1 MMHSD
6 QHKLDAASFRTF
18 MFQGKALFTFQN
30 TEKDT
35 HITFRVQ
42 TLKRRRGQP
51 EETRYFD
58 IFVKAL
64 NDKYQG
70 NRYIGRIDRKTKSF
84 KPYNYVEKDH
94 IGIQTIDWLIRNWTK
109 LEEFT
114 KQASEKE
121 PAKLNIFHLGHC
133 CKCGLPLTVPES
145 IQNGIGPQCMKYREG
160 KSLELLKEIGI
171 YKPGVAYAD
180 MVMDALN
187 LRPDLFDK
195 LFVPD
200 VVRRTSEW
208 YQNMETFSDF
218 GLI

>member
-1 MMHSD
+1 MVHSD
-6 QHKLDAASFRTF
+6 QHKLDAAAFRTF
-18 MFQGKALFTFQN
+18 MFQGKALFTLQN

-42 TLKRRRGQP
+42 TLKRKRHQP

-58 IFVKAL
+58 VYVKAL

-70 NRYIGRIDRKTKSF
+70 NRYIGRIDRRTKSF
-84 KPYNYVEKDH
+84 KPYNYIEKDH
-94 IGIQTIDWLIRNWTK
+94 VGIQTIDWLIRQWRNLEAWTTPEVEGQEPK
-109 LEEFT
+109 L
-114 KQASEKE
+114 K
-121 PAKLNIFHLGHC
+121 IFHLGFC

-160 KSLELLKEIGI
+160 KSLDLLKEIGV
-171 YKPGVAYAD
+171 YKPGKEYAD
-180 MVMDALN
+180 MVMEALN
-187 LRPDLFDK
+187 IRPDLFDK

-200 VVRRTSEW
+200 IVRRTSDW
-208 YQNMETFSDF
+208 FKSMETFADF